1 MLSASSG
8 DPSPADTPVTELQD
22 LSSPDPD
29 ATPLSR
35 EPSRDPFDEAVDQ
48 NERTP
53 SAFETHQDGIIPR
66 LTLDPAQSPESS
78 MIEEAM
84 TDSVMTA
91 HVDDGARAL
100 EQSTTP
106 PNPKPSTSGAD
117 LILPIIIFA
126 VVKANPA
133 QLASHLMY
141 LRRYRSAICLTGE
154 ASYAIVNL
162 TAVVEFLE
170 HVAMAELGLGG
181 DSDKVIR

>member
-1 MLSASSG
+1 L
-8 DPSPADTPVTELQD
+8 DQD
-22 LSSPDPD
+22 
-29 ATPLSR
+29 
-35 EPSRDPFDEAVDQ
+35 
-48 NERTP
+48 ERTP
-53 SAFETHQDGIIPR
+53 SALEVRAEPDVPA
-66 LTLDPAQSPESS
+66 LTLADPAQSPESS

-84 TDSVMTA
+84 SDSVMTA
-91 HVDDGARAL
+91 HPSN
-100 EQSTTP
+100 QSMTHS
-106 PNPKPSTSGAD
+106 NPKSSTSGAD

-170 HVAMAELGLGG
+170 HVDMAELGLGD
-181 DSDKVIR
+181 DSGKVIRYAISHVAKM